1 VKEVNVHE
9 AKTTLSA
16 LLAEVEMTGKRIS
29 ICRRGKPVADLIPHE
44 RPDRLAPHPVMS
56 AIEINYDP
64 TEPLSSDEWPEA
76 D

>member
-1 VKEVNVHE
+1 MKEVNVHE
-9 AKTTLSA
+9 AKTSLSA
-16 LLAEVEMTGKRIS
+16 LPAEVERTGKRIS
-29 ICRRGKPVADLIPHE
+29 ICRHGKPVADLIPHE

-56 AIEINYDP
+56 SIEINYDP